1 MRTLTTFAF
10 IVVAA
15 CGGSSDKPN
24 GDVDAATNIDAKVFL
39 DAPPIVPQ
47 MITISGKTSE
57 RSISGETDVT
67 GVTMSIFANSNES
80 TAIAT
85 AMSNAQGNYTMMV
98 PTNGMPIDGYLVAS
112 KAGYVDVFMY
122 PSSPFIANDME
133 AHVNM
138 MTQSNKDFLNS
149 LASGGQMAGKGM
161 IGLQV
166 RDASGPVA
174 GATVTSMPASGA
186 YRYNGSN
193 GLPSGT
199 ATTTSSDG
207 VAFMFNVPSGPITV
221 TATKAGMTFKA
232 HVVKAR
238 ADKFTTTS
246 VQSQ

>member
-15 CGGSSDKPN
+15 CGGGSGNPSDI
-24 GDVDAATNIDAKVFL
+24 DAAMTADAKVFL

-47 MITISGKTSE
+47 MITIAGKTTE
-57 RSISGETDVT
+57 RSISGETNVA
-67 GVTMSIFANSNES
+67 GVTMTIFSNSNET

-85 AMSNAQGNYTMMV
+85 AMSDAQGAYTMQV
-98 PTNGMPIDGYLVAS
+98 PTNGAPIDGYLVAT
-112 KAGYVDVFMY
+112 KNGYVDIFLY
-122 PSSPFIANDME
+122 PSSPFIDNDMG
-133 AHVNM
+133 ADVNM
-138 MTQSNKDFLNS
+138 MTPSNKDFLNS
-149 LASGGQMAGKGM
+149 LASGGQTAGKGM

-166 RDASGPVA
+166 RDASGPVT
-174 GATVTSMPASGA
+174 GATISSMPASGA

-193 GLPSGT
+193 GLPSSS

-207 VAFMFNVPSGPITV
+207 VAFMFNVPSGAITV

-232 HVVKAR
+232 HIVKAR